1 MVLEHALITI
11 RPGTAD
17 EFEDALRRARPIIA
31 ASHGFISLELHR
43 GIEAPDRYLLLVEW
57 DTIDDHLVG
66 FRQSE
71 AFPQWR
77 ALIGPYFESPPVV
90 DHLAPVEVLI

>member
-31 ASHGFISLELHR
+31 SSQGFISLEVHR
-43 GIEAPDRYLLLVEW
+43 GIEAPDQYLLLVEW

-66 FRQSE
+66 FRQSD
-71 AFPQWR
+71 AFPEWR
-77 ALIGPYFESPPVV
+77 ALIGPYFESSPLV
-90 DHLAPVEVLI
+90 DHLAPVDGLI